1 MLLAS
6 TIFKRSLH
14 LRLWIIQF
22 KYDFKKSETIR
33 FYLPGIPDSLA
44 SILLI
49 IFVLSN
55 TCNWLNCDKQTMIE
69 KKCYNVGS

>member
-1 MLLAS
+1 MDN
-6 TIFKRSLH
+6 TILNTIK
-14 LRLWIIQF
+14 
-22 KYDFKKSETIR
+22 KKSETRR

-55 TCNWLNCDKQTMIE
+55 ICNWLNWDKQTMIE
-69 KKCYNVGS
+69 KKMLQCR